1 MLSWFLN
8 MRIRTKVFS
17 SFLLVTLILMVVI
30 LVIIQMV
37 KNIEATTKRVVDL
50 RTPTAQASLMMLNG
64 MNHSLASLR
73 AWIIL
78 GEDEFKKERR
88 AAWDEQI
95 SPSLEKMQGLSQRW
109 ALTENL
115 GHLKQVQADIVRFKE
130 FQKEIEDIAQTEENT
145 PGRKILFHQVVPL
158 EKVVVN
164 NLTRMLKLELKNT
177 QTSER
182 NGLASLMT
190 DLEASTGL
198 AIEKLEEYML
208 SGSPVFK
215 EQFEYQW
222 NKNNH
227 QYVELRSRH
236 GLFSSGQREA
246 LNRLTEAR
254 DRMGPLM
261 QQIIR
266 IRTSDEWN
274 RANFLLK
281 TKAAPL
287 AASITH
293 HLNEMVASQNGQLQG
308 DLTEVK
314 RQTHFLIVILVAWF
328 ILGGLLSGVLGATI
342 TRGISEPLTALDR
355 VMSGLTRGE
364 FRHDKIEIITGDELG
379 QLVNHTNELASRL
392 RQFRRHATNL
402 LSGNLKVQ
410 EFDLEGEFNI
420 ILNDILNRVKQE
432 EDQESSQEGQESPPS
447 PSQD

>member
-1 MLSWFLN
+1 MSL
-8 MRIRTKVFS
+8 IVIIFS
-17 SFLLVTLILMVVI
+17 SPSTS
-30 LVIIQMV
+30 
-37 KNIEATTKRVVDL
+37 AVDGAL
-50 RTPTAQASLMMLNG
+50 ETWRRSFPAISAVRTGRIGS
-64 MNHSLASLR
+64 
-73 AWIIL
+73 
-78 GEDEFKKERR
+78 
-88 AAWDEQI
+88 
-95 SPSLEKMQGLSQRW
+95 
-109 ALTENL
+109 
-115 GHLKQVQADIVRFKE
+115 VR
-130 FQKEIEDIAQTEENT
+130 
-145 PGRKILFHQVVPL
+145 H
-158 EKVVVN
+158 
-164 NLTRMLKLELKNT
+164 
-177 QTSER
+177 
-182 NGLASLMT
+182 
-190 DLEASTGL
+190 
-198 AIEKLEEYML
+198 
-208 SGSPVFK
+208 
-215 EQFEYQW
+215 
-222 NKNNH
+222 
-227 QYVELRSRH
+227 
-236 GLFSSGQREA
+236 REA

-364 FRHDKIEIITGDELG
+364 FRHDKIEIITGDEL
-379 QLVNHTNELASRL
+379 ASRL